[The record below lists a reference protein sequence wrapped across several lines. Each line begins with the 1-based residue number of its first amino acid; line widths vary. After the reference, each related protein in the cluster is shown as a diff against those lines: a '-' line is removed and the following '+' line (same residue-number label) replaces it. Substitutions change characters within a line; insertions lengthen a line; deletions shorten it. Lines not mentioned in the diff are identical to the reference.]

1 MGKCLVTKLKGSV
14 DGNLLKIGEFRIGIS
29 RLNYPTSDTQKM
41 YFCFDEDTKLHIIGD
56 GYFTDSALAQNLGK
70 EKVIKKK
77 DQTPI
82 YVSNGDYEIFVGN
95 KYGLTVL
102 GLSSGWSKIYN
113 KTINIE
119 DFQYSNIIYLFCNAI
134 KIIGDFKKLDFKKA
148 VSVNINSCDN
158 STLSTSLFT
167 GSSMLSGIIASN
179 SELQGD
185 IANFANCI
193 NLENMDLGACA
204 LCYGNVES
212 LCQSMH
218 DAGRTSGTL
227 TIKGENLTYNNA
239 ALLSQYVKATFTSS
253 DVTYTQK

>member
-29 RLNYPTSDTQKM
+29 RLNTPTANTQKM
-41 YFCFDEDTKLHIIGD
+41 YFAFDEDTKLHIVGD
-56 GYFTDSALAQNLGK
+56 GYFTDSALEQNLGK
-70 EKVIKKK
+70 EIVIKKN

-82 YVSNGDYEIFVGN
+82 YVSNGNYEIFVGN

-102 GLSSGWSKIYN
+102 GLSSGWGKIYN
-113 KTINIE
+113 KTIDIE
-119 DFQYSNIIYLFCNAI
+119 DFQYSNIVYLFCNAI
-134 KIIGDFKKLDFKKA
+134 KVIGDFKKLDFKN
-148 VSVNINSCDN
+148 VNSVNINSCDN

-167 GSSMLSGIIASN
+167 GSSGLSGIIASD

-193 NLENMDLGACA
+193 NLGNMDLGR

-239 ALLSQYVKATFTSS
+239 ALLSQYVTATFTPSG
-253 DVTYTQK
+253 VTYRQK

>member
-14 DGNLLKIGEFRIGIS
+14 DGNLLKIGEFSIGIS

-41 YFCFDEDTKLHIIGD
+41 YFSFNEDTKLHIVGD

-70 EKVIKKK
+70 EIVIKKN

-102 GLSSGWSKIYN
+102 GLSSGWNKIYN
-113 KTINIE
+113 KTIDIE
-119 DFQYSNIIYLFCNAI
+119 DFQYSNITYLLCNAI
-134 KIIGDFKKLDFKKA
+134 KIIGDFKKLDFKNS

-167 GSSMLSGIIASN
+167 GSSILSTIIASG

-193 NLENMDLGACA
+193 NLENMDLSS

-227 TIKGENLTYNNA
+227 YIKGPNLTYNNA
-239 ALLSQYVKATFTSS
+239 TLLNITVKATFTSS
-253 DVTYTQK
+253 GVTYSQE

>member
-29 RLNYPTSDTQKM
+29 RLNTPTSDTQKM
-41 YFCFDEDTKLHIIGD
+41 YFAFDEDTKLHIVGD

-70 EKVIKKK
+70 EIVIKKN

-82 YVSNGDYEIFVGN
+82 YVSNEDYEIFVGN

-102 GLSSGWSKIYN
+102 GLSSGWGKIYN
-113 KTINIE
+113 KTIDIE
-119 DFQYSNIIYLFCNAI
+119 DFQYSNIAFLLCNAI
-134 KIIGDFKKLDFKKA
+134 KIIGDFKKLDFKY
-148 VSVNINSCDN
+148 VTSVDIHYCDN

-167 GSSMLSGIIASN
+167 GSSKLSSIIASN

-193 NLENMDLGACA
+193 NLKNMDLGGF
-204 LCYGNVES
+204 CYGNVES
-212 LCQSMH
+212 LCQSMY

-227 TIKGENLTYNNA
+227 TINGANLTYNNA
-239 ALLSQYVKATFTSS
+239 ALLRKSVKATFTSS
-253 DVTYTQK
+253 GVTYTQE

>member
-1 MGKCLVTKLKGSV
+1 MEKCLVTKLKGSV
-14 DGNLLKIGEFRIGIS
+14 DGNLLKIGEFSIGIS
-29 RLNYPTSDTQKM
+29 RLGSPTSDTQKM
-41 YFCFDEDTKLHIIGD
+41 YFSFNEDTKLHIVGD
-56 GYFTDSALAQNLGK
+56 GYFTDSALEQNLGK
-70 EKVIKKK
+70 EKVIKEN

-102 GLSSGWSKIYN
+102 GFDSGWGKIYN

-119 DFQYSNIIYLFCNAI
+119 DFQYSNLSYIFCNGI
-134 KIIGDFKKLDFKKA
+134 KIIGDFKKLDFKN
-148 VSVNINSCDN
+148 VIHVNISSCDN

-167 GSSMLSGIIASN
+167 GSSRLSSIIASN

-193 NLENMDLGACA
+193 NLGNMDLGI

-212 LCQSMH
+212 LCQSMY

-227 TIKGENLTYNNA
+227 YIKGENLTYNNA
-239 ALLSQYVKATFTSS
+239 ALLRTSVTATFTSS
-253 DVTYTQK
+253 GVSYTQE

>member
-29 RLNYPTSDTQKM
+29 RLDFPTSDTQKM
-41 YFCFDEDTKLHIIGD
+41 YFSFDEDTKLHIVGD

-70 EKVIKKK
+70 EKVIKKN

-82 YVSNGDYEIFVGN
+82 YVSNGDYEIFVEN
-95 KYGLTVL
+95 KYGLSVL

-113 KTINIE
+113 KIINIE
-119 DFQYSNIIYLFCNAI
+119 DFQYSNIVYLLCNAI
-134 KIIGDFKKLDFKKA
+134 KIIGDFKKLDFKD
-148 VSVNINSCDN
+148 VISVGISSCDN

-167 GSSMLSGIIASN
+167 GSSRLNSIIASG

-193 NLENMDLGACA
+193 NLENMDLGG
-204 LCYGNVES
+204 LCYGSVES

-227 TIKGENLTYNNA
+227 GIKGINLTYNNA
-239 ALLSQYVKATFTSS
+239 ALLSTTVNATFTSS
-253 DVTYTQK
+253 GVSYTQE

>member
-29 RLNYPTSDTQKM
+29 RLNTPTSDTQKM
-41 YFCFDEDTKLHIIGD
+41 YFAFDEDTKLHIVGD
-56 GYFTDSALAQNLGK
+56 GYFTDSALEQNLGK
-70 EKVIKKK
+70 EIVIKKN

-82 YVSNGDYEIFVGN
+82 YVSNGNYEIFVGN

-102 GLSSGWSKIYN
+102 GLSSGWGKIYN
-113 KTINIE
+113 KTIDIE
-119 DFQYSNIIYLFCNAI
+119 DFKYSNILYLFCSAI
-134 KIIGDFKKLDFKKA
+134 KVIGDFKKLDFKK
-148 VSVNINSCDN
+148 VNSVNINSCDN

-167 GSSMLSGIIASN
+167 GSSRLSSIIASD

-193 NLENMDLGACA
+193 NLGNMDLGR

-227 TIKGENLTYNNA
+227 AIKGENLTYNNA
-239 ALLSQYVKATFTSS
+239 ALLSTVVTATFTSS
-253 DVTYTQK
+253 GVTYRQN

>member
-29 RLNYPTSDTQKM
+29 RLNTPTSTTQKM
-41 YFCFDEDTKLHIIGD
+41 YFNFYEDTKLHIVGD
-56 GYFTDSALAQNLGK
+56 GYFTDSALEQNLGK
-70 EKVIKKK
+70 EIVIKKN

-82 YVSNGDYEIFVGN
+82 YVSNGNYEIFVGN

-102 GLSSGWSKIYN
+102 GLSSGWGKIYN
-113 KTINIE
+113 KTIDIE
-119 DFQYSNIIYLFCNAI
+119 DFKYSNIVYLFCNAI
-134 KIIGDFKKLDFKKA
+134 KVIGDFKKLDFKK
-148 VSVNINSCDN
+148 VNSVNINSCDN

-167 GSSMLSGIIASN
+167 GSSMLSGIIASD

-193 NLENMDLGACA
+193 NLENMDLGR

-227 TIKGENLTYNNA
+227 IIKGENLTYNNA
-239 ALLSQYVKATFTSS
+239 ALLSQYVNATFTSS
-253 DVTYTQK
+253 GVTYIQK